1 MMEGLSSRA
10 YESEIIYKG
19 GHDLLPGERP
29 RTPYRHKDV
38 TDHCPKCGAKTGYVH
53 TQTYFG
59 CRYCGTHLYAEI
71 QPTMPMTPELRRAC
85 ANVQNGG
92 NPLVDAVCKQCG
104 KGYRT
109 IASRPDPLCQKCRQA
124 RYRRNYK
131 ARLKRRLAT
140 TPTGDKRGVTDA
152 TERRKEDGQQR

>member
-10 YESEIIYKG
+10 YESDTICKG
-19 GHDLLPGERP
+19 GHELMPGERP
-29 RTPYRHKDV
+29 RAPYRHKDV

-59 CRYCGTHLYAEI
+59 CKMCGTHLYAEI
-71 QPTMPMTPELRRAC
+71 IPKMPLTPEMKRQFAF
-85 ANVQNGG
+85 VQNGG
-92 NPLVDAVCKQCG
+92 NPLVDAVCETCG
-104 KGYRT
+104 KKYRT
-109 IASRPDPLCQKCRQA
+109 IASQPDPLCQKCRQA

-131 ARLKRRLAT
+131 ARLKRLAT